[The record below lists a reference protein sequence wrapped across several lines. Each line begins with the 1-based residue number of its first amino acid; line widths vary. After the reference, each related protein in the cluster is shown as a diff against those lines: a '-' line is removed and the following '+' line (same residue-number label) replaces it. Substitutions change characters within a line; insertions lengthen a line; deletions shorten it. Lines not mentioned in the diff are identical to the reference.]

1 MMADVTLDFACGLY
15 DRTLAL
21 YTGEVKPEGFAL
33 NYLAIDDPR
42 QIFDR
47 LAGGREFDAAE
58 FSSSELVSRHC
69 AGDRSFVAIPVFP
82 SRVFRHGFVTVNRRK
97 GIRTPKDLEG
107 KRIGVPLYTMTAAI
121 FIRGMLQ
128 HEYGVDLSG
137 VRWLQGA
144 INTAG
149 AHGNPTVPPMLKP
162 VEIENNTTGRSLSDL
177 LAAGEIDAIIGA
189 NLPDSMKTSPD
200 VVRLFPDYHDV
211 EKSYY
216 RKTRIFPIMHL
227 VAIRRR
233 FYEAH
238 PEAVVSF
245 YDALCR
251 SKERGLAKMRNLATL
266 RYMLPWMSVDLDE
279 IDEVF
284 GGDPW
289 PYGIVANRPT
299 LTGLV
304 TYLAEQGLIAE
315 PPRIEDIFVPVGDD
329 RS

>member
-1 MMADVTLDFACGLY
+1 MADVKLDFACGLY
-15 DRTLAL
+15 DRTLPL
-21 YTGEVKPEGFAL
+21 YTGEVKAEGVAL
-33 NYLAIDDPR
+33 NYLAIDEPR

-47 LAGGREFDAAE
+47 LAGGQEFDAAE

-107 KRIGVPLYTMTAAI
+107 ARIGVPLYTMTAAI
-121 FIRGMLQ
+121 FIRGMLR
-128 HEYGVDLSG
+128 HEYGVDLG
-137 VRWLQGA
+137 RVQWVEGA
-144 INTAG
+144 INSAG
-149 AHGNPTVPPMLKP
+149 AHGSPTVPPMLKP
-162 VEIENNTTGRSLSDL
+162 VAIESNASGKSLSEL
-177 LAAGEIDAIIGA
+177 LAAGEIAAIIGA
-189 NLPDSMKTSPD
+189 NLPDSLKTSPD
-200 VVRLFPDYHDV
+200 VGRLFPDYREV

-238 PEAVVSF
+238 PEAVLSL

-251 SKERGLAKMRNLATL
+251 SKERALATMRNLATL
-266 RYMLPWMSVDLDE
+266 RYMLPWMSADLDE

-289 PYGIVANRPT
+289 PYGVAANRPT
-299 LTGLV
+299 LEALAS
-304 TYLAEQGLIAE
+304 YLAEQGLIAA
-315 PPRIEDIFVPVGDD
+315 PPRIEDLFVPVGD
-329 RS
+329 RV

>member
-1 MMADVTLDFACGLY
+1 MADVKLDFACGLY
-15 DRTLAL
+15 DRTLPL
-21 YTGEVKPEGFAL
+21 YTGEVKAEGIAL
-33 NYLAIDDPR
+33 NYIHLDEPR

-47 LAGGREFDAAE
+47 LAGGQEFDAAE
-58 FSSSELVSRHC
+58 FSSSEFVSRHC
-69 AGDRSFVAIPVFP
+69 AGDRAFVAIPVFA

-128 HEYGVDLSG
+128 HQYGVDLG
-137 VRWLQGA
+137 NVRWVQGA
-144 INTAG
+144 INSAG
-149 AHGNPTVPPMLKP
+149 AHGNPSAPPMLKP
-162 VEIENNTTGRSLSDL
+162 VAIESNTSGRSLSDL

-200 VVRLFPDYHDV
+200 VERLFPDYREV
-211 EKSYY
+211 EKAYY
-216 RKTRIFPIMHL
+216 RETKIFPIMHL

-245 YDALCR
+245 YRALCR
-251 SKERGLAKMRNLATL
+251 SKDEGLAKMRNLATL
-266 RYMLPWMSVDLDE
+266 RYMLPWMSADLDE

-289 PYGIVANRPT
+289 PYGVAANRPT
-299 LTGLV
+299 LTALV
-304 TYLAEQGLIAE
+304 TYLAEQGLIAA
-315 PPRIEDIFVPVGDD
+315 PPRIEDLFVNVGE

>member
-1 MMADVTLDFACGLY
+1 MADVTLDFACGLY
-15 DRTLAL
+15 DRTLPL
-21 YTGEVKPEGFAL
+21 YTGEVKAAGIAL
-33 NYLAIDDPR
+33 NYLAIDEPR

-47 LAGGREFDAAE
+47 LAGGQEFDAAE

-107 KRIGVPLYTMTAAI
+107 KRIGVPLWTMTAAI

-128 HEYGVDLSG
+128 HEYGVDLGG
-137 VRWLQGA
+137 VRWVQGA
-144 INTAG
+144 VNSPG
-149 AHGNPTVPPMLKP
+149 GHGSPTVPPMLRP
-162 VEIENNTTGRSLSDL
+162 VAIENNASGRSLSDL

-189 NLPDSMKTSPD
+189 NLPLSMKTSPD
-200 VVRLFPDYHDV
+200 VVRLFPDYREV
-211 EKSYY
+211 EKAYY

-238 PEAVVSF
+238 PEAVRSF
-245 YDALCR
+245 YEALCR
-251 SKERGLAKMRNLATL
+251 SKDHGLATMRNLATL
-266 RYMLPWMSVDLDE
+266 RYMLPWMSADLDE

-289 PYGIVANRPT
+289 PYGVTANRPT
-299 LTGLV
+299 LEALV
-304 TYLAEQGLIAE
+304 NYLAEQGLIAA
-315 PPRIEDIFVPVGDD
+315 PPPIEDLFVPLGD
-329 RS
+329 RA

>member
-1 MMADVTLDFACGLY
+1 VPDVKLDFACGLY
-15 DRTLAL
+15 DRTLPL
-21 YTGEVKPEGFAL
+21 YTQEVKAEGVAL
-33 NYLAIDDPR
+33 NYLAIDEPR

-47 LAGGREFDAAE
+47 LAGGLEFDAAE

-69 AGDRSFVAIPVFP
+69 AGDRAFVAIPVFP
-82 SRVFRHGFVTVNRRK
+82 SRVFRHGFVTVNRRR

-121 FIRGMLQ
+121 FIRGMLE
-128 HEYGVDLSG
+128 HEYAVDLGG
-137 VRWLQGA
+137 VRWVQGA
-144 INTAG
+144 INSAG
-149 AHGNPTVPPMLKP
+149 AHGSPTVPAMLKP
-162 VEIENNTTGRSLSDL
+162 VAIESNASGKSLSDL

-189 NLPDSMKTSPD
+189 NLPDSMKTSAD
-200 VVRLFPDYHDV
+200 VQRLFPDYREV

-238 PEAVVSF
+238 PEAVRSL

-266 RYMLPWMSVDLDE
+266 RYMLPWMSADLDE

-289 PYGIVANRPT
+289 PYGVAANRAT
-299 LTGLV
+299 LEALV
-304 TYLAEQGLIAE
+304 NYLAEQGLIAA
-315 PPRIEDIFVPVGDD
+315 PPRIEDLFVPVGD
-329 RS
+329 RV